1 MKRMLRIWS
10 ADWSAA
16 LVVVVLPALHAEQAP
31 TPPTGSLAIQ
41 HVTVIDVAKGTRAED
56 QTVVVTGDRI
66 VAVARNAKAPA
77 GARVLDGGGKFMI
90 PGLWDAHIHAIHVK
104 YDRTL
109 PIAVARGITDGRDMG
124 TPLSYLEEEKKALA
138 NGLLSPRLFVAGPE
152 LDGAPAAFLAEYFPP
167 EDDTLVKTTEE
178 GRKIVDQLATL
189 KVDFIKVHNELK
201 RDVYL
206 AIAEESK
213 RKGLMF
219 AGHLPL
225 DVDIVQ
231 ASDAGQRSIEHL
243 VGLQAACVANPADLR
258 RPAAGVP
265 APTGPIQ
272 IDQAKCEETA
282 RHLARNK
289 TYFSPTPLGA
299 PGQGPQRIR
308 DFNVKIVGI
317 AAKAGVPMLAGTD
330 WPGPTYMKGGYG
342 SFDRSPQDEMAGFV
356 EAGMTP
362 IEALRTAT
370 WNPAVL
376 LNKTDQLGSVQKGKL
391 ADLVVLDGDP
401 LADINNARKVWAVV
415 VNGRLVDADERKKL
429 IDAEDTRR
437 KAAGNK

>member
-1 MKRMLRIWS
+1 MMRTRRM
-10 ADWSAA
+10 WSAA
-16 LVVVVLPALHAEQAP
+16 LIAAAVPVLFAEQAP
-31 TPPTGSLAIQ
+31 TAPAGSIAIQ

-56 QTVVVTGDRI
+56 QTVVVTGNRI
-66 VAVARNAKAPA
+66 AAVARNAKAPA
-77 GARVLDGGGKFMI
+77 GTRVLDGSGKFVI

-104 YDRTL
+104 YARTL
-109 PIAVARGITDGRDMG
+109 PIAVARGITDARDMG
-124 TPLSYLEEEKKALA
+124 TPLSYLAEEKKALSE
-138 NGLLSPRLFVAGPE
+138 GLLAPRLFIAGPE
-152 LDGAPAAFLAEYFPP
+152 LDGAPAAFLSEFFPP
-167 EDDTLVKTTEE
+167 EDDTLVKTPEE
-178 GRKIVDQLATL
+178 GRKIVDQLADL

-201 RDVYL
+201 RDVYF
-206 AIAEESK
+206 AIADESK
-213 RKGLMF
+213 RKSLLF
-219 AGHLPL
+219 VGHLPL

-231 ASDAGQRSIEHL
+231 ASDAGQRTIEHL
-243 VGLQAACVANPADLR
+243 NGLQAACVANPADLR
-258 RPAAGVP
+258 RPAPNAP

-330 WPGPTYMKGGYG
+330 WPGPSYMKGGYG

-362 IEALRTAT
+362 LEALRTAT

-401 LADINNARKVWAVV
+401 LADINNTRKVWAVV
-415 VNGRLVDADERKKL
+415 VNGRLVDGDECRKI
-429 IDAEDTRR
+429 IDAEDARR
-437 KAAGNK
+437 KASGSK